1 MIIAIDGY
9 EANVS
14 RRVGIGRYAYELLVG
29 IHAILQSRL
38 GSSPTPSVR
47 VYLPSTPLVDMPP
60 ESARWNYRIVKP
72 KRFWTF
78 MGLPFSLLTDEP
90 RANMIFSPT
99 HYMPRFTS
107 IPRVIAIMDLSY
119 LVYPNMF
126 RQKDL
131 HQLTAWTKYAVA
143 HAARIVTISEN
154 TKNAIMEAYHVPAD
168 RIAVTYPGLTFMKA
182 VTGVTKEEISKKYSI
197 RSRYILSVGT
207 IQPRKNYV
215 RLIEAFSRLL
225 KENKDNDDL
234 ELVIVGKKGWLYE
247 ETFEAPEKYGVKD
260 RVKFLD
266 FVPDSD
272 LPALYTHAQ
281 CFALLSLYEGFG
293 LPVLEAM
300 AYGCPVVISGSSSL
314 PEIAGKAGIYVQP
327 DDVTS
332 ITQGLMTALSERNQK
347 KGKQRI
353 QVGLQ
358 QVKKFSWENAARQT
372 LAILEEVGKGN
383 I

>member
-9 EANVS
+9 EANVP
-14 RRVGIGRYAYELLVG
+14 RRVGIGRYAYELLVS
-29 IHAILQSRL
+29 IHTILQSRL
-38 GSSPTPSVR
+38 GPSPIPSVR
-47 VYLPSTPLVDMPP
+47 VYLPSTPLDDMPS
-60 ESARWNYRIVKP
+60 ESARWSYRIVKP

-90 RANMIFSPT
+90 RADMIFSPT
-99 HYMPRFTS
+99 HYMPRFIN

-143 HAARIVTISEN
+143 RAASIVTISQY
-154 TKNAIMEAYHVPAD
+154 TKNAIMEAYQVPQN
-168 RIAVTYPGLTFMKA
+168 RITVTYPGFSRMNA
-182 VTGVTKEEISKKYSI
+182 VTGVTKDEIMKKYRI

-225 KENKDNDDL
+225 KENKGNDGL

-247 ETFEAPEKYGVKD
+247 ETLETPEKFGVKD

-272 LPALYTHAQ
+272 LPALYTHAH
-281 CFALLSLYEGFG
+281 CFALPSLYEGFG

-300 AYGCPVVISGSSSL
+300 AYGCPVVISDSSSL

-347 KGKQRI
+347 IGKLRI
-353 QVGLQ
+353 QEGLRH
-358 QVKKFSWENAARQT
+358 VKKFSWESAARQT
-372 LAILEEVGKGN
+372 LAILEEVGN
-383 I
+383 TS

>member
-9 EANVS
+9 EANVKN
-14 RRVGIGRYAYELLVG
+14 RVGIGRYAYEILVN
-29 IHAILQSRL
+29 IHTILQSRI
-38 GSSPTPSVR
+38 GSSSALSVR
-47 VYLPSTPLVDMPP
+47 VYLPSIPLQDMPSQSP
-60 ESARWNYRIVKP
+60 RWNYRIVKP

-99 HYMPRFTS
+99 HYMPRFIN

-119 LVYPNMF
+119 LVYPSMF

-143 HAARIVTISEN
+143 RAAHIVTISQY
-154 TKNAIMEAYHVPAD
+154 TKNAIMEAYQVPQN
-168 RIAVTYPGLTFMKA
+168 RITVTYPGFSLMNT
-182 VTGVTKEEISKKYSI
+182 VTGVIKEEITKKYRI

-225 KENKDNDDL
+225 KGNKDNSDL

-247 ETFEAPEKYGVKD
+247 ETFEAPEKFRVKD
-260 RVKFLD
+260 RVKFLN
-266 FVPDSD
+266 FVPDGD
-272 LPALYTHAQ
+272 LPALYTYAQ
-281 CFALLSLYEGFG
+281 CLALPSLYEGFG

-300 AYGCPVVISGSSSL
+300 ACRCPVVVSNSSSL

-327 DDVTS
+327 EDATS
-332 ITQGLMTALSERNQK
+332 ITKGLMTALSERNQNI
-347 KGKQRI
+347 GKTRI
-353 QVGLQ
+353 QEGLR